1 MCRINPG
8 APEHGGPAG
17 ILNLNEAKSGVRVS
31 LHRSF
36 GSLRQMRDRLI
47 TLCGGCRAVRHG
59 HQITSAPRTI
69 VEFLSTLSA
78 QSADSFNCG
87 GRNTHLPPPWTARS
101 CPNQETWLT
110 LFDFD
115 KNSADICRLVKAS
128 QPLVK
133 TCTQPALVKV
143 SRRDLNSK
151 PYFFRH
157 DRCPQVT
164 A

>member
-1 MCRINPG
+1 M
-8 APEHGGPAG
+8 GGPAG

-47 TLCGGCRAVRHG
+47 TLCGGCHAVRHG

-101 CPNQETWLT
+101 LPEPISSPRLNPICG
-110 LFDFD
+110 
-115 KNSADICRLVKAS
+115 SALSPIESVRGV
-128 QPLVK
+128 
-133 TCTQPALVKV
+133 
-143 SRRDLNSK
+143 R
-151 PYFFRH
+151 
-157 DRCPQVT
+157 
-164 A
+164 